1 VKITITGRGIEVQD
15 ATRDYAQEKARKLE
29 RFDDQL
35 QKVEIVMAA
44 QGDGKLVE
52 MKAVSRRGQPVI
64 GTSEHEDLYAA
75 IDGVIDKVVGQLSK
89 ANKKRKDRRKRSE
102 RVPPPPEPSDLVED
116 EVLDTYEDVVEEF
129 SEKLD

>member
-1 VKITITGRGIEVQD
+1 M
-15 ATRDYAQEKARKLE
+15 RDYAQQKARKLE

-44 QGDGKLVE
+44 QGEGKLVE
-52 MKAVSRRGQPVI
+52 MIAVPRKGQPVV
-64 GTSEHEDLYAA
+64 GHTEHEDFYAA
-75 IDGVIDKVVGQLSK
+75 IDGVIDKMSSQLSK
-89 ANKKRKDRRKRSE
+89 ANKKRHDRRKRSE

-116 EVLDTYEDVVEEF
+116 ERLETYQEVVEEF